1 LNKSILFASGHGYSV
16 SGQNDP
22 LASAP
27 VSVFSFETKELPSN
41 VDRSESCLKELDLD
55 HSCPACSTKEK
66 TMTGLFQDLRY
77 ATRQLRKSAGF
88 TVVAVTTL
96 ALGIGAT
103 TAVFS
108 VVDQVLLHPLP
119 FPDSDRIVK
128 VSQTFKGLSADDA
141 SPANFLDWAA
151 QNQDFEEMAASRGWQ
166 GSLSTGDRPERVNG
180 SMTTPSFFPLFGIA
194 PILGRG
200 LQESDA
206 RPGSDHVVVL
216 GYGLWQRYF
225 AADRAIVGRDIRLN
239 GEQYNVVGVMPP
251 AFSSN
256 EYGELWVPSPW
267 GVPTHPLVPDKD
279 PRQFR
284 DRNYLEVWARL
295 KPGVTMQQARVEL
308 DTIGR
313 RLETQYPD
321 SNGDVGITF
330 LPLHEYVVGEIRPIL
345 LLLLAAVVMVLLI
358 ACANVA
364 NLLLARA
371 TARTREISIR
381 TALGASRPRLL
392 RQLLT
397 ESGLLGLA
405 GGVLGLLLAVGT
417 VPSLLALSP
426 PDIRD
431 FKQIGINGEVLA
443 FSFLISIACGVLFG
457 LIPALQSSRSR
468 PNESLKEGERGSTA
482 NRGRT
487 RSALVIAEVGLS
499 LVLLVGAGLL
509 VKSFARLM
517 EVNVGFDP
525 DHLLTFNLG
534 LPSSTDAAHQLAFYQ
549 QVVQRLQALPGVQ
562 AVGAVSRLPLAGG
575 NSSRSFMVP
584 GIETGYNADI
594 RVSTPDYFQAMRIPL
609 LKGRNFSESDLAS
622 SLNLAVVN
630 EALARTVFPG
640 QDPIGKQIINFGP
653 NDLKL
658 TIIGV
663 VGNVRHVGLDAD
675 PHSEIYQ
682 LLGQAQWPSMF
693 VAIRSATSDPT
704 SLTSAA
710 QNVVS
715 SVNKDVPLANIRTM
729 QNVIANS
736 VQRRKFSML
745 LLSIFAAV
753 AMLLAAIG
761 LYGVMSYSVA
771 QRTQEIGIRMALG
784 ARPPDVLA
792 LVVKHGMALALLGIA
807 AGVVGAL
814 AMTRLISG
822 MLFGIRPTDPLTFA
836 GVAALLGT
844 VAFLANYLPARRAS
858 KVDPM
863 VALRYE

>member
-1 LNKSILFASGHGYSV
+1 
-16 SGQNDP
+16 
-22 LASAP
+22 
-27 VSVFSFETKELPSN
+27 
-41 VDRSESCLKELDLD
+41 
-55 HSCPACSTKEK
+55 
-66 TMTGLFQDLRY
+66 MTGLFQDLRY

-88 TVVAVTTL
+88 TMVAVVTL
-96 ALGIGAT
+96 ALAIGAN

-119 FPDSDRIVK
+119 YPDSDRIVE
-128 VSQTFKGLSADDA
+128 VSQTFKGLPTYDA
-141 SPANFLDWAA
+141 SPANYLDWLA
-151 QNQDFEEMAASRGWQ
+151 QNQVFAEMAASRGWQ
-166 GSLSTGDRPERVNG
+166 GSLSVGDRPDRVKG
-180 SMTTPSFFPLFGIA
+180 AMTTPSFFPLFGVD

-200 LQESDA
+200 LEASDA
-206 RPGSDHVVVL
+206 QPGNDHVVVL

-239 GEQYNVVGVMPP
+239 GEPYTVVGVMPQN
-251 AFSSN
+251 FSPDD
-256 EYGELWVPSPW
+256 YGELWLPSPW

-284 DRNYLEVWARL
+284 GRNYLDVWARL
-295 KPGVTMQQARVEL
+295 KPGVSIQHARAEL

-313 RLETQYPD
+313 RLEKQYPD
-321 SNGDVGITF
+321 SNGEVGVTSV
-330 LPLHEYVVGEIRPIL
+330 PLHEYIVGDIRPVL
-345 LLLLAAVVMVLLI
+345 LVLLAAVVVVLLI
-358 ACANVA
+358 GCANVA

-371 TARTREISIR
+371 TARAKEISIR
-381 TALGASRPRLL
+381 TALGATRRRLL

-397 ESGLLGLA
+397 ESVLLALV
-405 GGVLGLLLAVGT
+405 GGALGLLLAVLA

-426 PDIRD
+426 PDIRQ
-431 FKQIGINGEVLA
+431 FKQIGINREVLA
-443 FSFLISIACGVLFG
+443 FSFLASVVCGVVFG
-457 LIPALQSSRSR
+457 LLPALQTSRSN
-468 PNESLKEGERGSTA
+468 PNEFLKEGERGSTA

-517 EVNVGFDP
+517 DVNAGFDP

-534 LPSSTDAAHQLAFYQ
+534 LPPSTDSVHQLAFYQ
-549 QVVQRLQALPGVQ
+549 QVMQRLQALPGVQ

-575 NSSRSFMVP
+575 NSSRSFNVP
-584 GIETGYNADI
+584 GVEKSYDADI
-594 RVSTPDYFQAMRIPL
+594 RISTADYFRAMRIPL
-609 LKGRNFSESDLAS
+609 LKGRSFRDSDLGGS
-622 SLNLAVVN
+622 PNVAVVN
-630 EALARTVFPG
+630 DALARNVFPG
-640 QDPIGKQIINFGP
+640 QDPIGKQITNFGP
-653 NDLKL
+653 DNL
-658 TIIGV
+658 TLQVIGV

-675 PHSEIYQ
+675 PQSEIYQ

-704 SLTSAA
+704 SVTSEA
-710 QNVVS
+710 QNAVW
-715 SVNKDVPLANIRTM
+715 SVNKDVPLANVRTM
-729 QNVIANS
+729 QDVISDS

-745 LLSIFAAV
+745 LLSIFAGV

-771 QRTQEIGIRMALG
+771 QRTHEIGIRMALG
-784 ARPPDVLA
+784 ARRPDVLT
-792 LVVKHGMALALLGIA
+792 LVVKQGMALALVGIA
-807 AGVVGAL
+807 AGTVLSL

-822 MLFGIRPTDPLTFA
+822 MLFGISATDPLTF
-836 GVAALLGT
+836 VAVGAILGT

>member
-1 LNKSILFASGHGYSV
+1 
-16 SGQNDP
+16 
-22 LASAP
+22 
-27 VSVFSFETKELPSN
+27 
-41 VDRSESCLKELDLD
+41 
-55 HSCPACSTKEK
+55 
-66 TMTGLFQDLRY
+66 MTRLFQDLRY

-96 ALGIGAT
+96 ALGIGAN

-108 VVDQVLLHPLP
+108 VVDRVLLHPLP
-119 FPDSDRIVK
+119 YPDSDRIVK
-128 VSQTFKGLSADDA
+128 VSQTFEGISTDNA
-141 SPANFLDWAA
+141 SPANYLDWVS
-151 QNQDFEEMAASRGWQ
+151 QNQIFDEMAASRGWQ
-166 GSLSTGDRPERVNG
+166 GSLSTGDRPELVKG
-180 SMTTPSFFPLFGIA
+180 SMTTPSFFPLFGVA

-200 LQESDA
+200 LQASDA

-225 AADRAIVGRDIRLN
+225 AADRAIIGRGIRLN

-251 AFSSN
+251 DFSAD
-256 EYGELWVPSPW
+256 EYGELWLPSPW

-284 DRNYLEVWARL
+284 GRNYLEVWARL

-321 SNGDVGITF
+321 SNGEVGVTF
-330 LPLHEYVVGEIRPIL
+330 LPLHEYIVGEIRPVL
-345 LLLLAAVVMVLLI
+345 LVLLGAVVIVLLI
-358 ACANVA
+358 GCANVA

-371 TARTREISIR
+371 TARSKEISIR
-381 TALGASRPRLL
+381 TALGASRSRLL

-397 ESGLLGLA
+397 ESFLLTLV
-405 GGVLGLLLAVGT
+405 GGVFGFLLAVLA

-426 PDIRD
+426 PDIRQ
-431 FKQIGINGEVLA
+431 FKQVGINPGVLG
-443 FSFLISIACGVLFG
+443 FSFLTSVACGVLFG
-457 LIPALQSSRSR
+457 LLPALQSSRSR

-487 RSALVIAEVGLS
+487 RSALVVAEIGLS

-509 VKSFARLM
+509 FRSFARLM

-534 LPSSTDAAHQLAFYQ
+534 LPSSTDPVRQLAFYQ
-549 QVVQRLQALPGVQ
+549 QVVQRLQALPGVE
-562 AVGAVSRLPLAGG
+562 AVGAVSRLPLSGG
-575 NSSRSFMVP
+575 NSSRSFNVP
-584 GIETGYNADI
+584 GVEKSYDADI
-594 RVSTPDYFQAMRIPL
+594 RVSTPDYFRAMRIPL
-609 LKGRNFSESDLAS
+609 LKGRSFSESDFDS
-622 SLNLAVVN
+622 SLNIAVVN
-630 EALARTVFPG
+630 DALARTVFPG
-640 QDPIGKQIINFGP
+640 QDPIGKQLTHFGP
-653 NDLKL
+653 DNL
-658 TIIGV
+658 TLQIIGV

-693 VAIRSATSDPT
+693 VAIRSAASDAT

-710 QNVVS
+710 QNVVW
-715 SVNKDVPLANIRTM
+715 SVNKGVPLANVRTM
-729 QNVIANS
+729 QDLIANS
-736 VQRRKFSML
+736 VQRRRFSML
-745 LLSIFAAV
+745 LLTIFAAV

-771 QRTQEIGIRMALG
+771 QRTHEIGIRMALG
-784 ARPPDVLA
+784 ARRPDVLA
-792 LVVKHGMALALLGIA
+792 LVVKQGMALALMGIA
-807 AGVVGAL
+807 AGAMISL

-822 MLFGIRPTDPLTFA
+822 MLFGITATDPLTFA
-836 GVAALLGT
+836 GVAALLGA

-858 KVDPM
+858 RVDPM

>member
-1 LNKSILFASGHGYSV
+1 
-16 SGQNDP
+16 
-22 LASAP
+22 
-27 VSVFSFETKELPSN
+27 
-41 VDRSESCLKELDLD
+41 
-55 HSCPACSTKEK
+55 
-66 TMTGLFQDLRY
+66 MTGLFQDLRY

-88 TVVAVTTL
+88 TMVAVVTL
-96 ALGIGAT
+96 ALAIGAN

-119 FPDSDRIVK
+119 YPDSDRIVE
-128 VSQTFKGLSADDA
+128 VSQTFKGLPTYDA
-141 SPANFLDWAA
+141 SPANYLDWLA
-151 QNQDFEEMAASRGWQ
+151 QNQVFAEMAASRGWQ
-166 GSLSTGDRPERVNG
+166 GSLSVGDRPDRVKG
-180 SMTTPSFFPLFGIA
+180 AMTTPSFFPLFGVD

-200 LQESDA
+200 LEASDA
-206 RPGSDHVVVL
+206 QPGNDHVVVL

-239 GEQYNVVGVMPP
+239 GEPYTVVGVMPQN
-251 AFSSN
+251 FSPDD
-256 EYGELWVPSPW
+256 YGELWLPSPW

-284 DRNYLEVWARL
+284 GRNYLDVWARL
-295 KPGVTMQQARVEL
+295 KPGVSIQHARAEL

-313 RLETQYPD
+313 RLEKQYPD
-321 SNGDVGITF
+321 SNGEVGVTSV
-330 LPLHEYVVGEIRPIL
+330 PLHEYIVGDIRPVL
-345 LLLLAAVVMVLLI
+345 LVLLAAVVIVLLI
-358 ACANVA
+358 GCANVA

-371 TARTREISIR
+371 TARAKEISIR
-381 TALGASRPRLL
+381 TALGATRRRLL

-397 ESGLLGLA
+397 ESVLLALV
-405 GGVLGLLLAVGT
+405 GGALGLLLAVLA

-426 PDIRD
+426 PDIRQ
-431 FKQIGINGEVLA
+431 FKQIGINREVLA
-443 FSFLISIACGVLFG
+443 FSFLASVVCGVVFG
-457 LIPALQSSRSR
+457 LLPALQTSRSN
-468 PNESLKEGERGSTA
+468 PNEFLKEGERGSTA

-517 EVNVGFDP
+517 DVNAGFDP

-534 LPSSTDAAHQLAFYQ
+534 LPPSTDSVHQLAFYQ
-549 QVVQRLQALPGVQ
+549 QVMQRLQALPGVQ

-575 NSSRSFMVP
+575 NSSRSFNVP
-584 GIETGYNADI
+584 GVEKSYDADI
-594 RVSTPDYFQAMRIPL
+594 RISTADYFRAMRIPL
-609 LKGRNFSESDLAS
+609 LRGRSFRDSDLGG
-622 SLNLAVVN
+622 SLNVAVVN
-630 EALARTVFPG
+630 DALARNVFPG
-640 QDPIGKQIINFGP
+640 QDPIGKQITNFGP
-653 NDLKL
+653 DNL
-658 TIIGV
+658 TLQVIGV

-693 VAIRSATSDPT
+693 VAVRSASSDATSVT
-704 SLTSAA
+704 SEA
-710 QNVVS
+710 QNAVW
-715 SVNKDVPLANIRTM
+715 SVNKDVPLANVRTM
-729 QNVIANS
+729 QDVIANS

-745 LLSIFAAV
+745 LLTIFAAV

-771 QRTQEIGIRMALG
+771 QRTHEIGIRMALG
-784 ARPPDVLA
+784 ARRPDVLT
-792 LVVKHGMALALLGIA
+792 LVVKQGMALALMGIA
-807 AGVVGAL
+807 AGAVLSL

-822 MLFGIRPTDPLTFA
+822 MLFGISATDPLTF
-836 GVAALLGT
+836 VAVGAILGT

-858 KVDPM
+858 KVDPV